1 MTLTLKQVRDWHRRQ
16 ARACAPFEAEQAQSA
31 LHDDMA
37 DAINAHLAGMGYP
50 VGWIFQHEET
60 GRMSFC
66 ENDGVNNAKNFAK
79 NNPRHVLCSPAF
91 TAPPIDL
98 AAVRKVIAEMNAPL
112 APASWPVR
120 WRDMLEAAIAMQSK
134 EPRT

>member
-1 MTLTLKQVRDWHRRQ
+1 MTMTLKQVRDWHRRQ

-79 NNPRHVLCSPAF
+79 NYPRHVLCSPAF

-98 AAVRKVIAEMNAPL
+98 AAVREVIAEMRHMSLTDGYLNNA
-112 APASWPVR
+112 A
-120 WRDMLEAAIAMQSK
+120 DKLEAAIKGSSHG
-134 EPRT
+134 